1 MIFSGGGFV
10 MLKCII
16 CLESIIDWIEMRQ
29 WLAVI
34 AALRG
39 IIADLSQIVHMIY
52 VFFGFHSVIS

>member
-1 MIFSGGGFV
+1 

-16 CLESIIDWIEMRQ
+16 CLECIIDWIEMRQ